1 MLPSEA
7 TCGVRFEGESG
18 GVADG
23 LLVIGWGRFVASD
36 NNVDINIQ
44 ICAMCGFLAARAALF
59 V

>member
-23 LLVIGWGRFVASD
+23 LLVVGWGKFVASD
-36 NNVDINIQ
+36 NNVDINNQ
-44 ICAMCGFLAARAALF
+44 ICAMCGFPAARAA
-59 V
+59 